1 MLVAFLEAVSEV
13 NFMSNAVLDGDK
25 RIRVGLL
32 AVLLGVMLTLSAC
45 GQDEQRAHNVSTNPA
60 VEAQAKALFEAIES
74 GDEQRIVKQY
84 DEKFFANRS
93 PQEWLAKLKTLMAER
108 GPMTAYHL
116 RRSQADT
123 RFSGKFYILEY
134 NTVHSGRKRLHHVVT
149 LLLPV
154 EGGAMQLIG
163 HKITPWEAEPEKA
176 QSDKTGQGKTA
187 SDTNPN

>member
-1 MLVAFLEAVSEV
+1 MLASFSETVSAVDL
-13 NFMSNAVLDGDK
+13 MSNGVVISGKATG
-25 RIRVGLL
+25 RALL
-32 AVLLGVMLTLSAC
+32 AVLLGVLLALSAC
-45 GQDEQRAHNVSTNPA
+45 DRDEQRAHNVSTNPA

-84 DEKFFANRS
+84 DEKFFANQS
-93 PQEWLAKLKTLMAER
+93 PQEWLAKLKALMAER
-108 GPMTAYHL
+108 GPMTGYHL

-163 HKITPWEAEPEKA
+163 HKITPWEAKDAEAEKA
-176 QSDKTGQGKTA
+176 TA
-187 SDTNPN
+187 DAGTK

>member
-1 MLVAFLEAVSEV
+1 
-13 NFMSNAVLDGDK
+13 MSNVVLKGG
-25 RIRVGLL
+25 RARGVAWL
-32 AVLLGVMLTLSAC
+32 AVLGVMLALSAC
-45 GQDEQRAHNVSTNPA
+45 GQDEQRAHNISTNPV

-74 GDEQRIVKQY
+74 GDEQRIIKQY
-84 DEKFFANRS
+84 DEKFFANQS
-93 PQEWLAKLKTLMAER
+93 PQAWLAKLKALMAER
-108 GPMTAYHL
+108 GPMMAYHL

-154 EGGAMQLIG
+154 EGGAIQLIG

-176 QSDKTGQGKTA
+176 TA
-187 SDTNPN
+187 AASPQ